1 MCVAQVVLQNV
12 FFLRALARVFASFV
26 CVAERVA
33 VCVAVFVAVCV
44 HSLAR
49 SFTCRTVLVSKLVC
63 TSSWFCVFLPLG
75 MVWGGYDY

>member
-1 MCVAQVVLQNV
+1 V
-12 FFLRALARVFASFV
+12 FFLRALAKFFASFV
-26 CVAERVA
+26 CVAQSVAVRVA
-33 VCVAVFVAVCV
+33 VCVAVCVVVCV